1 MKDYIYLDT
10 ELLNS
15 NLAQAYEGLPIKSSN
30 EEQLSNNNSTT
41 SNHDVHGD
49 VSVMPAG
56 VGTSFGGKFSNSE
69 SEGLTESQKDVLES
83 AFHDYAVDLL
93 IEKFSSND
101 DLVSNKSEL
110 KVGDMFQLSGNFKI
124 IDFEY
129 LAQVSDITEI
139 EGIINPEQTEF
150 YQIQAQINLLYKQ
163 KGKNN
168 ITRIKQLEKQRDGL
182 LEKFSESTTPFKII
196 NDLSEFSKKLYPETI
211 IFKMD
216 NLIIL
221 LDKKCLRNNVSQ
233 INALSFSNRKAVIL
247 GLTISK
253 VDSVWSQDKKIED
266 IQPNN
271 IGSIPSIISDIILSS
286 FDLISVNDYYVKP
299 IAIYFE

>member
-56 VGTSFGGKFSNSE
+56 VGTSFGGKISNSE

-221 LDKKCLRNNVSQ
+221 LDKKYLRNNVSQ

-299 IAIYFE
+299 IAVYFE

>member
-56 VGTSFGGKFSNSE
+56 VGTSFGGKISNSE

-168 ITRIKQLEKQRDGL
+168 ITRIKQLEKRRDGL

-221 LDKKCLRNNVSQ
+221 LDKKYLRNNVSQ

-299 IAIYFE
+299 IAVYFE